1 MKQLNAP
8 TIRPLNHESIH
19 TMGRVVWRNNEALF
33 SYPGVTFEFTIQA
46 DSFAIDV
53 QPYKGKGRLDVYFD
67 GTLRKQL
74 IIKSA
79 QQHSFKL
86 NSANKPIQ
94 VQLVNRGET
103 WHGIM
108 QIKGL
113 IIDNGALLNPPNVR
127 LHKLLFIG
135 DSVTCGALLNRNPK
149 GNKGP
154 HLSDSYHSFGM
165 QIGRKLNAQV
175 HLIGYGGR
183 GILRSWDGNPNDLQG
198 ADFFELAIPS
208 SDAMIHWDHHSY
220 LPDLVVI
227 SLATNDFNLGVPPQT
242 QFETAYRSLI
252 QRVLMV
258 HPQAHVAIT
267 EGSML
272 NNNAIG
278 EGHKS
283 IAKNYLNNVI
293 MAINNKRVCYMPSN
307 YYPGDDSDPHPTRE
321 QHSKIADDFVMHIRR
336 IMSWS

>member
-19 TMGRVVWRNNEALF
+19 TMGRGVWRNNEALF

-165 QIGRKLNAQV
+165 QIGRKLNDQV

-183 GILRSWDGNPNDLQG
+183 GILRSRSEEHTPELQ
-198 ADFFELAIPS
+198 S
-208 SDAMIHWDHHSY
+208 RQY
-220 LPDLVVI
+220 LGCRLLLEKKKI
-227 SLATNDFNLGVPPQT
+227 RKYKHNNRFNQ
-242 QFETAYRSLI
+242 QCR
-252 QRVLMV
+252 
-258 HPQAHVAIT
+258 
-267 EGSML
+267 
-272 NNNAIG
+272 
-278 EGHKS
+278 
-283 IAKNYLNNVI
+283 
-293 MAINNKRVCYMPSN
+293 CYMQIQA
-307 YYPGDDSDPHPTRE
+307 TT
-321 QHSKIADDFVMHIRR
+321 
-336 IMSWS
+336 